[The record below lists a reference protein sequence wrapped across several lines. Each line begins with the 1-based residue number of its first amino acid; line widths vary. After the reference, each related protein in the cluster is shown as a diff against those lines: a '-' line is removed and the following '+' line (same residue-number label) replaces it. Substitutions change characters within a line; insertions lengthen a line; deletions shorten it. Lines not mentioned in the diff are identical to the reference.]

1 MKILIVEDERPTRKE
16 TVELVKEYLPESSI
30 DDVENVEEAVRRCIE
45 CDYDIALLDIE
56 LLGMNGIELAAML
69 NEINPSLKIAFLTAF
84 NHYATEAFDVYALDY
99 VLKPVRKERLYKC
112 LDKLVAAVPAR
123 SVQKDEIKIRTF
135 GKFEVF
141 INQERVI
148 WKRKKAMETLA
159 YLVMNY
165 NEAVHKEKLC
175 DVIFED
181 QSLSKGMIQLH
192 TVISHIRKLGIPIA
206 YYDNCYEFKATA
218 EMLDLMTFVQLYKLK
233 FDAEDGDKDGDMKT
247 FRAMASLYKGDF
259 LEEES
264 YIWSLPLKHKLRKKY
279 LEKKQKLNL

>member
-16 TVELVKEYLPESSI
+16 TVELVQEYLSDSSI
-30 DDVENVEEAVRRCIE
+30 VDVESVGEAVRRCIE
-45 CDYDIALLDIE
+45 CDFDIALLDIE

-69 NEINPSLKIAFLTAF
+69 NEINPNLKIAFLTAY

-99 VLKPVRKERLYKC
+99 VLKPIRKERLHKC
-112 LDKLVAAVPAR
+112 LDKLVAAVPTR
-123 SVQKDEIKIRTF
+123 SDQKDEIKIRTF

-206 YYDNCYEFKATA
+206 YYDNCYEFKATP
-218 EMLDLMTFVQLYKLK
+218 EMLDLMAFIQIYKHK
-233 FDAEDGDKDGDMKT
+233 GDAGAGDKQPYREMS
-247 FRAMASLYKGDF
+247 SLYKGDF

-264 YIWSLPLKHKLRKKY
+264 YIWSLSMKQRLRKKF
-279 LEKKQKLNL
+279 LELKLK